1 PAFPPCW
8 GRRRPLPGRRSS
20 APAFSAPGPAS
31 WPEQPC
37 SRARSL
43 PPSAAT
49 SGPRRSSSP
58 PFSGASPGFCWVWVG
73 AAPLVLGVGSAR
85 LRLRLTRQPQG
96 SWIWWGAAA
105 LALAGRLR
113 PIGRWLPA
121 PGLAALL
128 VLGLG
133 WYALAS
139 MRNPGFLWYTVVD
152 NHLLN
157 AVQLRRFPDE
167 DVSLSSLEFLLVA
180 GLGALPW

>member
-1 PAFPPCW
+1 LGGSGAARLGGWLGSPSAAPHTAAPGQLDLGGSGAARLGGWLGSPSAAPHTAAPGQLDLGGSGAAPPP
-8 GRRRPLPGRRSS
+8 GPPTETQTALPRDHGSGRRSW
-20 APAFSAPGPAS
+20 AVVG
-31 WPEQPC
+31 C
-37 SRARSL
+37 
-43 PPSAAT
+43 AA
-49 SGPRRSSSP
+49 
-58 PFSGASPGFCWVWVG
+58 
-73 AAPLVLGVGSAR
+73 LGV
-85 LRLRLTRQPQG
+85 
-96 SWIWWGAAA
+96 AALAKDVIGLAGPLAAIALA

-157 AVQLRRFPDE
+157 A
-167 DVSLSSLEFLLVA
+167 
-180 GLGALPW
+180 